1 MYKKILAPLDGS
13 MVSECSLPHI
23 KAITTSCGVPEVV
36 LMMVVE
42 PVFNL
47 ETEATAKVGRDL
59 MAEVEQA
66 NFDKDKAYLDGQV
79 AKLKKDGVG
88 AQAVLAKGRPA
99 ETIMDYAQK
108 NNVDLIIMSTH
119 GRSGVTRWLLGSVTD
134 KVVRHSPVPVL
145 TVSPVEIKAE
155 AKRQPTR

>member
-13 MVSECSLPHI
+13 KVSECSLPHI
-23 KAITTSCGVPEVV
+23 KAIATACGVPEVV

-42 PVFNL
+42 PVFNV
-47 ETEATAKVGRDL
+47 EAEATARVGRDL

-66 NFDKDKAYLDGQV
+66 NWDKDKAYLDGV
-79 AKLKKDGVG
+79 ATKLKADGIQ
-88 AQAVLAKGRPA
+88 AQAVLAKGKPA
-99 ETIMDYAQK
+99 DTIMDFAQK

-119 GRSGVTRWLLGSVTD
+119 GRSGVSRWLMGSVTD

-145 TVSPVEIKAE
+145 TVSPTETKAV
-155 AKRQPTR
+155 AGR

>member
-13 MVSECSLPHI
+13 KLSECSLPHI
-23 KAITTSCGVPEVV
+23 KAIATACGVPEVV
-36 LMMVVE
+36 LLKVVE

-66 NFDKDKAYLDGQV
+66 SWDKDKVYLDGLV
-79 AKLKKDGVG
+79 SKLTSAGIH
-88 AQAVLAKGRPA
+88 ASAMLTKGKPA
-99 ETIMDYAQK
+99 DAIIDFAQK
-108 NNVDLIIMSTH
+108 NHVDLIIMSTH

-134 KVVRHSPVPVL
+134 KVVRHSAVPVL
-145 TVSPVEIKAE
+145 TVSPADRKPAVSAL
-155 AKRQPTR
+155 